1 LTALSEWPADDT
13 SVDREVLT
21 VKLLSPSRTSP
32 HAFDGLRWQV
42 RQFLSQ
48 QRASGTFAPRV
59 DSWGGSWNPAFSRAL
74 AEHGWV
80 GMTVPAE
87 YGGHGRSF
95 LERFVVT
102 EELLAAGAPVSAHW
116 VADRQAAPSL
126 LRYGTERQK
135 QHYLPRIVAGEMYW
149 AIGMSEAQSG
159 SDLASVRTR
168 ATRVENGWVLDGTK
182 LWTSGAHRAHM
193 FFVLARSE
201 AHDVAHRHNGLS
213 QFIVPLSSPG
223 TTISP
228 IEDMSGRRHFNE
240 VHLDSVFVPDD
251 HVLGRIGSGWEQVTS
266 ELGYERS
273 GPERFLSTFGLLS
286 AAIQEA
292 RGGGLP
298 DDARLG
304 AAIARIFALHSMS
317 FAVAEILERNEGKA
331 AGVAA
336 AVVKLLGTRFEGEIV
351 EVVDQLTEPHTR
363 RCDVGYD
370 GMLRDALMVRPGF
383 TVRGGTT
390 EILRDVIAGGI
401 GLR

>member
-1 LTALSEWPADDT
+1 MSA
-13 SVDREVLT
+13 
-21 VKLLSPSRTSP
+21 SRTSP
-32 HAFDGLRWQV
+32 HAFDGLCRQV

-48 QRASGTFAPRV
+48 QRAAETFAPRV
-59 DSWGGSWNPAFSRAL
+59 DSWGGSWNPGFSRAL
-74 AEHGWV
+74 AGRGWI
-80 GMTVPAE
+80 GMTIPAE

-135 QHYLPRIVAGEMYW
+135 RHYLPPIAAGEMYW

-168 ATRVENGWVLDGTK
+168 ATRAENGWVLDGTK
-182 LWTSGAHRAHM
+182 LWTSGAHHAHM

-201 AHDVAHRHNGLS
+201 PLDAAHRHNGLS
-213 QFIVPLSSPG
+213 QFIVPLTAPG
-223 TTISP
+223 ITISP
-228 IEDMSGRRHFNE
+228 IEDMSGRPHFNE

-251 HVLGRIGSGWEQVTS
+251 HVLGTIGSGWEQVTS

-273 GPERFLSTFGLLS
+273 GPERCLSTFSLLS
-286 AAIQEA
+286 AAVQDA

-317 FAVAEILERNEGKA
+317 FAVAEILERKEEKA
-331 AGVAA
+331 AGAAA
-336 AVVKLLGTRFEGEIV
+336 AVVKLLGTGLEGEI
-351 EVVDQLTEPHTR
+351 VDQLTEPGTR
-363 RCDVGYD
+363 GRGAGYD

-383 TVRGGTT
+383 TIRGGTT
-390 EILRDVIAGGI
+390 EILRDIIARGI